1 MPRRSL
7 GALFALIAAGFAAVG
22 FFAAR
27 EGGLAWVIAIAA
39 AVLAGWMAE
48 SAFRMFR

>member
-1 MPRRSL
+1 VSRRPL
-7 GALFALIAAGFAAVG
+7 GALFVLIAAGFAAVG

-39 AVLAGWMAE
+39 AALAVWMAE
-48 SAFRMFR
+48 SAFRMLR